1 MRKRITLLIAA
12 LMLALTMSFG
22 SAGAAFAFGH
32 TEGCTKDGSTVTC
45 PGKNKNWTSET
56 KGSTHSNHPDENTNK
71 GGNKP
76 PGQN

>member
-1 MRKRITLLIAA
+1 MRKRISLLVAA
-12 LMLALTMSFG
+12 LMLALTMSFSG
-22 SAGAAFAFGH
+22 LAFAFGH
-32 TEGCTKDGSTVTC
+32 DEGCTKEGSTVTC

-56 KGSTHSNHPDENTNK
+56 KGSTNSSHPDENTNK

>member
-1 MRKRITLLIAA
+1 MRKRITLLVAA
-12 LMLALTMSFG
+12 LMMALTMSFSG
-22 SAGAAFAFGH
+22 LAFGFGH
-32 TEGCTKDGSTVTC
+32 PECTKDGSTVVC

-71 GGNKP
+71 GGNQP